1 MLSNPWPGL
10 IWHTYDYYLYAGGT
24 YFGMK
29 KAMEPLHVMYSY
41 ASNSV
46 AVINSFLRKF
56 PDLQLQVSVY
66 NLDGARKY
74 TQTLKTGVD
83 EDATKVCLPLPA
95 SIDGLSDTYFLR
107 LELKDGN
114 GKVQS
119 INWYWLS
126 KKGDSLNW
134 KKSNWYTTPESS
146 YADYSALQ
154 DMPKT
159 MLEIRHTRLSGASAL
174 HPGDG
179 SAHPG
184 DSVFH
189 ELKVTNTG
197 KAVAFFV
204 HLRALKGKDGEDILP
219 VIFSDNYLLL
229 APGETR
235 IIRCA
240 ARARDAGDGAP
251 YFLVSGW
258 NVDAAGSRGDGETGF
273 EEGLPR

>member
-46 AVINSFLRKF
+46 AIINSLLRKF

-74 TQTLKTGVD
+74 TQTLMTGVD
-83 EDATKVCLPLPA
+83 EDAVKLCLSLPA
-95 SIDGLSDTYFLR
+95 SIEGLSDTYFLR
-107 LELKDGN
+107 LELKDLT
-114 GKVQS
+114 GKVHS

-126 KKGDSLNW
+126 KKGDILNW

-159 MLEIRHTRLSGASAL
+159 TLEISHSSVM
-174 HPGDG
+174 
-179 SAHPG
+179 PG
-184 DSVFH
+184 DSARY
-189 ELKVTNTG
+189 ELKMTNTG

-204 HLRALKGKDGEDILP
+204 RLRALKGKDGGDILP
-219 VIFSDNYLLL
+219 VIVGDNYISL

-235 IIRCA
+235 TIGCSYRDK
-240 ARARDAGDGAP
+240 DAGGVAP
-251 YFLVSGW
+251 YFLLSAW
-258 NVDAAGSRGDGETGF
+258 NLDPSGSRGDADTGF